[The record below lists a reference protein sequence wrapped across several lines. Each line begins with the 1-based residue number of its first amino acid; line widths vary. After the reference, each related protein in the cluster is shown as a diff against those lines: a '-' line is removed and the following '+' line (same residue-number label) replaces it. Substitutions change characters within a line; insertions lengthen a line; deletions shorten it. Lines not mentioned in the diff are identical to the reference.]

1 MPDFLAVYTL
11 SAYDCATS
19 HKESSGIL
27 KEIMAKILVVDDDK
41 GATDLLEAI
50 LLATG
55 HQPLVVNESSKA
67 MDVANQEKPDMILLD
82 LMMPEPTGFQLC
94 RMFRQNPS
102 FRVTPIVIITALDN
116 TDSRVVAIG
125 AGANGFLRKPF
136 HVSDLTDKIK
146 DLLP

>member
-1 MPDFLAVYTL
+1 
-11 SAYDCATS
+11 
-19 HKESSGIL
+19 
-27 KEIMAKILVVDDDK
+27 MAKILIVDDDK

-50 LLATG
+50 VMASG
-55 HQPLVVNESSKA
+55 HQPVTVNESNKA
-67 MDVANQEKPDMILLD
+67 IDAATKDKPDLILLD

-94 RMFRQNPS
+94 RMFRQIPE
-102 FRVTPIVIITALDN
+102 FRATPIVIITALDN

>member
-1 MPDFLAVYTL
+1 MLAVYHL
-11 SAYDCATS
+11 SAYDCDHLTRKVQAFI
-19 HKESSGIL
+19 ED
-27 KEIMAKILVVDDDK
+27 IMAKILVVDDDK

-55 HQPLVVNESSKA
+55 HQAVIVNDSSKA
-67 MDVANQEKPDMILLD
+67 METATQEKPNLILLD

-94 RMFRQNPS
+94 RMLRQNPD
-102 FRVTPIVIITALDN
+102 FRTVPIVIITALDN

-146 DLLP
+146 DLLPEK

>member
-1 MPDFLAVYTL
+1 MT
-11 SAYDCATS
+11 
-19 HKESSGIL
+19 
-27 KEIMAKILVVDDDK
+27 KILVVDDDK
-41 GATDLLEAI
+41 GATDLIEVI
-50 LLATG
+50 LHSSGYESVT
-55 HQPLVVNESSKA
+55 VNDSSKA
-67 MDVANQEKPDMILLD
+67 MDVAAQVKPDLILLD

-94 RMFRQNPS
+94 RMLRQNPN

-136 HVSDLTDKIK
+136 HVSDLTEKIK

>member
-1 MPDFLAVYTL
+1 LLAVYHL
-11 SAYDCATS
+11 SAYDCEHLTKKVQAFI
-19 HKESSGIL
+19 ED
-27 KEIMAKILVVDDDK
+27 IMAKILVVDDDK

-55 HQPLVVNESSKA
+55 HQAVVINDSSKA
-67 MDVANQEKPDMILLD
+67 METATQEKPNLILLD

-94 RMFRQNPS
+94 RMLRQNPD
-102 FRVTPIVIITALDN
+102 FRTVPIVIITALDN

-146 DLLP
+146 DLLPEK

>member
-1 MPDFLAVYTL
+1 MLAVYHL
-11 SAYDCATS
+11 SAYDCGNLIKKVKAFI
-19 HKESSGIL
+19 E
-27 KEIMAKILVVDDDK
+27 EIMAKILVVDDDK

-55 HQPLVVNESSKA
+55 HQPVVVNDSSKA
-67 MDVANQEKPDMILLD
+67 METASQEKPNLILLD

-94 RMFRQNPS
+94 RMLRQNPD
-102 FRVTPIVIITALDN
+102 FRKTPIVIITALDN

>member
-1 MPDFLAVYTL
+1 MIA
-11 SAYDCATS
+11 AS
-19 HKESSGIL
+19 HTESSGTE
-27 KEIMAKILVVDDDK
+27 KDIMAKILVVDDDK

-50 LLATG
+50 LLSGG
-55 HQPLVVNESSKA
+55 HQPITVNESHKA
-67 MDVANQEKPDMILLD
+67 METAIREKPDLILLD

-94 RMFRQNPS
+94 RMFRQNPD
-102 FRVTPIVIITALDN
+102 FRTIPIVIITALDN

-136 HVSDLTDKIK
+136 HVSDLTDKVK

>member
-1 MPDFLAVYTL
+1 
-11 SAYDCATS
+11 
-19 HKESSGIL
+19 
-27 KEIMAKILVVDDDK
+27 MAKILVVDDDK

-55 HQPLVVNESSKA
+55 HQAVVVNDSSKA
-67 MDVANQEKPDMILLD
+67 METASQEKPNLILLD

-94 RMFRQNPS
+94 RMLRQNPD
-102 FRVTPIVIITALDN
+102 FRTVPIVIITALDN

-146 DLLP
+146 DLLPEK

>member
-1 MPDFLAVYTL
+1 LLAVYHL
-11 SAYDCATS
+11 SAYDCEHLIKKVQAFI
-19 HKESSGIL
+19 EDN
-27 KEIMAKILVVDDDK
+27 MAKILVVDDDK

-55 HQPLVVNESSKA
+55 HQAVVINDSSKA
-67 MDVANQEKPDMILLD
+67 METAAQEKPNLILLD

-94 RMFRQNPS
+94 RMLRQNPD
-102 FRVTPIVIITALDN
+102 FRTVPIVIITALDN

-146 DLLP
+146 DLLPEK

>member
-1 MPDFLAVYTL
+1 
-11 SAYDCATS
+11 
-19 HKESSGIL
+19 
-27 KEIMAKILVVDDDK
+27 MAKILVVDDDK

-55 HQPLVVNESSKA
+55 HQAVVVNDSSKA
-67 MDVANQEKPDMILLD
+67 METAVQEKPNLILLG

-94 RMFRQNPS
+94 RMLRQNPD
-102 FRVTPIVIITALDN
+102 FRTVPIVIITALDN

-146 DLLP
+146 DLLPENKSS

>member
-1 MPDFLAVYTL
+1 LLLSLVVYAH
-11 SAYDCATS
+11 SAYDCQHLTWKAQADE
-19 HKESSGIL
+19 KEF
-27 KEIMAKILVVDDDK
+27 MAKILIVDDDK

-55 HQPLVVNESSKA
+55 HQPITVNESAKA
-67 MDVANQEKPDMILLD
+67 MDAATREKPDLILLD

-94 RMFRQNPS
+94 RMFRQTPD
-102 FRVTPIVIITALDN
+102 FRATPIVIITALDN

>member
-1 MPDFLAVYTL
+1 
-11 SAYDCATS
+11 
-19 HKESSGIL
+19 
-27 KEIMAKILVVDDDK
+27 MAKILVVDDDK

-55 HQPLVVNESSKA
+55 HQPITVNDSKNA
-67 MDVANQEKPDMILLD
+67 MAVADQEKPDMILLD

-94 RMFRQNPS
+94 RMFRQNAN
-102 FRVTPIVIITALDN
+102 FRKTPIIIITALDN

-136 HVSDLTDKIK
+136 HVSDLTDKVK
-146 DLLP
+146 DLLDK

>member
-1 MPDFLAVYTL
+1 
-11 SAYDCATS
+11 
-19 HKESSGIL
+19 
-27 KEIMAKILVVDDDK
+27 MAKILVVDDDK

-55 HQPLVVNESSKA
+55 HTPIVINDSSKA
-67 MDVANQEKPDMILLD
+67 MEAAIQEKPGLILLD

-94 RMFRQNPS
+94 RMFRQNPD
-102 FRVTPIVIITALDN
+102 FRTTPIVIITALDN

-136 HVSDLTDKIK
+136 HVSDLTDKVK
-146 DLLP
+146 DLLS

>member
-1 MPDFLAVYTL
+1 
-11 SAYDCATS
+11 
-19 HKESSGIL
+19 
-27 KEIMAKILVVDDDK
+27 MAKILVVDDDK

-55 HQPLVVNESSKA
+55 HQAVIVNDSSKA
-67 MDVANQEKPDMILLD
+67 METATQEKPNLILLD

-94 RMFRQNPS
+94 RMLRQNPD
-102 FRVTPIVIITALDN
+102 FRTVPIVIITALDN

-146 DLLP
+146 DLLPEK

>member
-1 MPDFLAVYTL
+1 L
-11 SAYDCATS
+11 
-19 HKESSGIL
+19 GIA
-27 KEIMAKILVVDDDK
+27 EDIMAKILVVDDDK
-41 GATDLLEAI
+41 GATDLIDAI

-55 HQPLVVNESSKA
+55 HQPITVNDSSKA
-67 MDVANQEKPDMILLD
+67 MEKALQEKPNLILLD

-94 RMFRQNPS
+94 RMLRQNPE
-102 FRVTPIVIITALDN
+102 FRTTPIVIITALDN

-136 HVSDLTDKIK
+136 HVSDLTEKIK

>member
-1 MPDFLAVYTL
+1 
-11 SAYDCATS
+11 
-19 HKESSGIL
+19 
-27 KEIMAKILVVDDDK
+27 MAKILIVDDDK

-50 LLATG
+50 LLASS
-55 HQPLVVNESSKA
+55 HQPITINDSRNA
-67 MDVANQEKPDMILLD
+67 MQAAIQEKPDLILLD

-94 RMFRQNPS
+94 RMFRQNPD
-102 FRVTPIVIITALDN
+102 FRTTPIVIITALDN

-136 HVSDLTDKIK
+136 HVSDLTDKVK

>member
-1 MPDFLAVYTL
+1 
-11 SAYDCATS
+11 
-19 HKESSGIL
+19 
-27 KEIMAKILVVDDDK
+27 MAKILVVDDDK
-41 GATDLLEAI
+41 GATDLIEAI
-50 LLATG
+50 LLASG
-55 HQPLVVNESSKA
+55 HKPITVNESNKA
-67 MDVANQEKPDMILLD
+67 MEVANLEKPELILLD

-94 RMFRQNPS
+94 RMFRQTAD

-136 HVSDLTDKIK
+136 HVADMNEKIR

>member
-1 MPDFLAVYTL
+1 MLAVYHL
-11 SAYDCATS
+11 SAYDCGHLTKKVQAFI
-19 HKESSGIL
+19 ED
-27 KEIMAKILVVDDDK
+27 IMAKILVVDDDK

-55 HQPLVVNESSKA
+55 HQAVVVNDSSKA
-67 MDVANQEKPDMILLD
+67 MEAATQEKPNLILLD

-94 RMFRQNPS
+94 RMLRQNPD
-102 FRVTPIVIITALDN
+102 FRTVPIVIITALDN

-146 DLLP
+146 DLLPEK